1 MQKIEE
7 NNFAENKVSDDIKKE
22 IKLFNMITERLLN
35 IFTRVNI
42 SLHEQLSSLASL
54 SFLLFFIKRR
64 NKTEFLTYD
73 LYHDIQFTIQ
83 DSYWAVYL
91 FQKYLNRFDEDL
103 QCFLYQL
110 GTDQLES
117 LFGVIPTQSH
127 SRNFSLYEL

>member
-7 NNFAENKVSDDIKKE
+7 NNFVEIKVSDDIKKE
-22 IKLFNMITERLLN
+22 IKFFNMTTERLFN

-42 SLHEQLSSLASL
+42 SLHEQLSSLACM
-54 SFLLFFIKRR
+54 SFLLFFIQRR

-83 DSYWAVYL
+83 DSFWAVYL

-110 GTDQLES
+110 CTDQLES
-117 LFGVIPTQSH
+117 LFGVIRT
-127 SRNFSLYEL
+127 